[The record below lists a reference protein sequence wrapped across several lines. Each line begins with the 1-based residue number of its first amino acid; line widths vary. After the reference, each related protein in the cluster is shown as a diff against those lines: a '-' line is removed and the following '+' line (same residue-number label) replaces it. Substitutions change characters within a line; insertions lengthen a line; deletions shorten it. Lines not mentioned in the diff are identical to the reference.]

1 MNSVSISWDN
11 AIPNCEE
18 EEHLFY
24 LVDLLYPNG
33 THVETNVTVNYITFE
48 NLTEGTTYVITVS
61 TTGIASS
68 SSETINVT
76 TATTKSQG

>member
-1 MNSVSISWDN
+1 MNSISISWDN

-18 EEHLFY
+18 EEHFFY

-33 THVETNVTVNYITFE
+33 TLDKTNVTINHITFV

-68 SSETINVT
+68 SETINVT
-76 TATTKSQG
+76 TATTQSEG